1 MSQTSNDARVV
12 AMRLLAIREHCT
24 SELARKLGQKG
35 FADDEVAALLT
46 VLTQEN
52 LLSNERFT
60 ECFVNSRRQRGSGPV
75 KIKKELQ
82 QHQIAPE
89 LIAEHLEPQDPVWA
103 QEAARVREKK
113 FGRELPEDFKA
124 RVRQSRFLEYRGFSH
139 EQIRAVMRD
148 DDRGSI

>member
-1 MSQTSNDARVV
+1 
-12 AMRLLAIREHCT
+12 MRLLAIREHST
-24 SELARKLGQKG
+24 SELVRKLGQKG
-35 FADDEVAALLT
+35 FADDDVAALLT
-46 VLTQEN
+46 ALTQEN

-89 LIAEHLEPQDPVWA
+89 LIADYLEPQDPVWA
-103 QEAARVREKK
+103 QEAARVRAKK
-113 FGRELPEDFKA
+113 FGRELPEDFKE
-124 RVRQSRFLEYRGFSH
+124 RMRQSRFLEYRGFSH

-148 DDRGSI
+148 DDQVSI